1 MCQLF
6 ISADDSLWSSK
17 TKSLRTQGVVTSIRL
32 EVFFWGILE
41 ELSFRDQMTVNQLIT
56 KLYLESL
63 DADHDIGNFTSFLRV
78 CCSRYLSLISDGDLS
93 HDWFNSGFDRSRYRR
108 LGLGHVVLK
117 PGPVGCLGGTDRW
130 LGRVVGVE
138 TYSPGSRRFVSGN
151 GDGTWVV
158 IVWIGC

>member
-17 TKSLRTQGVVTSIRL
+17 TKSLRIQGVVTSIRL
-32 EVFFWGILE
+32 EVFFWDILE

-78 CCSRYLSLISDGDLS
+78 CCSRYLSLIADGDLS
-93 HDWFNSGFDRSRYRR
+93 RETRLPLEKVDAKNIIERETLRKNQRSALFNDSEENLSI
-108 LGLGHVVLK
+108 
-117 PGPVGCLGGTDRW
+117 
-130 LGRVVGVE
+130 
-138 TYSPGSRRFVSGN
+138 N
-151 GDGTWVV
+151 
-158 IVWIGC
+158 

>member
-17 TKSLRTQGVVTSIRL
+17 TKSLRIQGVVTSIRL
-32 EVFFWGILE
+32 EVFFWDILE

-78 CCSRYLSLISDGDLS
+78 CCSRYLSLIADGDLS
-93 HDWFNSGFDRSRYRR
+93 RETRLPLEKVDAKNIIQRETLRKNQRSALFNDN
-108 LGLGHVVLK
+108 
-117 PGPVGCLGGTDRW
+117 
-130 LGRVVGVE
+130 E
-138 TYSPGSRRFVSGN
+138 GN
-151 GDGTWVV
+151 LS
-158 IVWIGC
+158 IN

>member
-17 TKSLRTQGVVTSIRL
+17 TKSLRIQGVVTSIRL
-32 EVFFWGILE
+32 EVFFWDILE

-78 CCSRYLSLISDGDLS
+78 CCSRYLSLIADGDLS
-93 HDWFNSGFDRSRYRR
+93 RKTRLPLEKVDAKNIIQREALRKNQRSVLFNDS
-108 LGLGHVVLK
+108 
-117 PGPVGCLGGTDRW
+117 
-130 LGRVVGVE
+130 E
-138 TYSPGSRRFVSGN
+138 GN
-151 GDGTWVV
+151 LS
-158 IVWIGC
+158 IN

>member
-17 TKSLRTQGVVTSIRL
+17 TKSLRIQGVVTSIRL
-32 EVFFWGILE
+32 EVFFWDILE

-78 CCSRYLSLISDGDLS
+78 CCSRYLSLIADGDLS
-93 HDWFNSGFDRSRYRR
+93 RETRLPLEKVDAKNIIQRETLRKNQRSTLFNDN
-108 LGLGHVVLK
+108 
-117 PGPVGCLGGTDRW
+117 
-130 LGRVVGVE
+130 E
-138 TYSPGSRRFVSGN
+138 GN
-151 GDGTWVV
+151 LS
-158 IVWIGC
+158 IN

>member
-17 TKSLRTQGVVTSIRL
+17 TKSLRIQGVVTSIRL
-32 EVFFWGILE
+32 EVFFWDILE

-78 CCSRYLSLISDGDLS
+78 CCSRYLSLIADGDLS
-93 HDWFNSGFDRSRYRR
+93 RETTLPLEKVDAKNIIERETFRQKQRSALFNDSEKNSSV
-108 LGLGHVVLK
+108 H
-117 PGPVGCLGGTDRW
+117 
-130 LGRVVGVE
+130 
-138 TYSPGSRRFVSGN
+138 
-151 GDGTWVV
+151 
-158 IVWIGC
+158 

>member
-17 TKSLRTQGVVTSIRL
+17 TKSLRIQGVVTSIRL
-32 EVFFWGILE
+32 EVFFWDILE

-78 CCSRYLSLISDGDLS
+78 CCSRYLSLIADGDLS
-93 HDWFNSGFDRSRYRR
+93 RETRLPLEKVDAKNIIERETLRKNQRSALFNDSEKNPSV
-108 LGLGHVVLK
+108 H
-117 PGPVGCLGGTDRW
+117 
-130 LGRVVGVE
+130 
-138 TYSPGSRRFVSGN
+138 
-151 GDGTWVV
+151 
-158 IVWIGC
+158 

>member
-17 TKSLRTQGVVTSIRL
+17 TKSLRIQGVVTSIRL
-32 EVFFWGILE
+32 EVFFWDILE

-78 CCSRYLSLISDGDLS
+78 CCSRYLSLIADGDLS
-93 HDWFNSGFDRSRYRR
+93 RETKLPLEKVDTKNIIERETLRKNQRSALFN
-108 LGLGHVVLK
+108 
-117 PGPVGCLGGTDRW
+117 
-130 LGRVVGVE
+130 
-138 TYSPGSRRFVSGN
+138 YSEKNLSIN
-151 GDGTWVV
+151 
-158 IVWIGC
+158 

>member
-17 TKSLRTQGVVTSIRL
+17 TKSLRIQGVVTSIRL
-32 EVFFWGILE
+32 EVFFWDILE

-78 CCSRYLSLISDGDLS
+78 CCSRYLSLIADGDLS
-93 HDWFNSGFDRSRYRR
+93 RETR
-108 LGLGHVVLK
+108 LPLEKVDAK
-117 PGPVGCLGGTDRW
+117 NIIQCL
-130 LGRVVGVE
+130 
-138 TYSPGSRRFVSGN
+138 
-151 GDGTWVV
+151 
-158 IVWIGC
+158 

>member
-17 TKSLRTQGVVTSIRL
+17 TKSLRIQGVVTSIRL
-32 EVFFWGILE
+32 EVFFWDILE

-78 CCSRYLSLISDGDLS
+78 CCSRYLSLIADGDLS
-93 HDWFNSGFDRSRYRR
+93 RETRLPLEKVDAKNIIQRENIRKNQRSALFNDS
-108 LGLGHVVLK
+108 
-117 PGPVGCLGGTDRW
+117 
-130 LGRVVGVE
+130 E
-138 TYSPGSRRFVSGN
+138 GN
-151 GDGTWVV
+151 LS
-158 IVWIGC
+158 IN